1 MRARSWALLPF
12 AACVASGCLVLAPL
26 DEPSPSGSGGTAGA
40 GGGRAGTGG
49 AGGTGPD
56 TAGDAGAAGEV
67 TSVGG
72 GSGKGGAP
80 AQGGSAGK
88 GGGGARGG
96 TGATGG
102 GDEPLGGAGAG
113 GSPDGSAC
121 STNDECVRLG
131 ASEPYLC
138 RQADHVCVPLKTNDC
153 PLVYGDYRDPNP
165 VYFGSFGLLR
175 DSGPANNVTVWSTR
189 LALDDINAAGG
200 LPVGPDGEARPL
212 VMVVCNSNTDEHPG
226 VIDRGMAHL
235 ANEVRVQSI
244 LATLRPADLQR
255 AFETH
260 VAKKLFF
267 LSPISLTSTL
277 TDALYPKGELIWNLL
292 GQPSDFAPA
301 YAKLLGHL
309 ETYLRNLRALP
320 DPDENPLK
328 VVLVTTTD
336 EFDAD
341 LQTFVFPRLRF
352 NGGKTAAQNGD
363 NFLNVELDAA
373 NPDITQALSDIIDF
387 APDIIVSTASD
398 VMTMQG
404 GLIGQ
409 IESFWAQTR
418 RPDEE
423 RPYFILSP
431 YNAGDLGSVTPI
443 VQGLRMN
450 VDVNAHRH
458 FLGISAA
465 SAVDPTLQNEY
476 ATRLRK
482 RFGAD
487 ANVDTGNYFDAVYT
501 LAYAMV
507 ASHSTLEGPEL
518 AAAMPKLLS
527 GEPFGARPDDIE
539 GTLAW
544 LSDATHTVELSG
556 TLGPPDF
563 DVDTGVRAA
572 TPAVFC
578 YDFDGLLSVEEQ
590 VLRYDRDADVFT
602 GSYPCIDGFAP

>member
-1 MRARSWALLPF
+1 MRARRGSLLAL
-12 AACVASGCLVLAPL
+12 AALVASGCLVLAPL
-26 DEPSPSGSGGTAGA
+26 DEPNP
-40 GGGRAGTGG
+40 
-49 AGGTGPD
+49 GGTGA
-56 TAGDAGAAGEV
+56 TAAVGGRGGGGGGGSGAGAVTSGDAGVAGEPG
-67 TSVGG
+67 TQGG
-72 GSGKGGAP
+72 ASGKGGAP
-80 AQGGSAGK
+80 TQGGSAGK

-96 TGATGG
+96 KGG
-102 GDEPLGGAGAG
+102 SGGSDEPAGAAGDG
-113 GSPDGSAC
+113 GTPGDNGC
-121 STNDECVRLG
+121 STNDECVKLG
-131 ASEPYLC
+131 GSEPYQC
-138 RQADHVCVPLKTNDC
+138 RHEDGSCVPLKTNDC
-153 PLVYGDYRDPNP
+153 PLVYGDYRHPNP
-165 VYFGSFGLLR
+165 IYFGSFGLLR
-175 DSGPANNVTVWSTR
+175 DSGPAENVTVWSSR

-200 LPVGPDGEARPL
+200 LPVGPDGESRPL

-255 AFETH
+255 AFEAH

-309 ETYLRNLRALP
+309 EAYLRDLRSLD
-320 DPDENPLK
+320 DPEANPLK
-328 VVLVTTTD
+328 VALVTTTD

-352 NGGKTAAQNGD
+352 NGNKSAAQNGD
-363 NFLNVELDAA
+363 HFLNVELDAA
-373 NPDITQALSDIIDF
+373 NPDIEQARSDIIAF

-398 VMTMQG
+398 VMTEQG
-404 GLIGQ
+404 GLIAQ
-409 IESFWAQTR
+409 IESTWAQTG
-418 RPDEE
+418 RPEEE

-431 YNAGDLGSVTPI
+431 YNAGDTGSLTP
-443 VQGLRMN
+443 VVKGLRAGN
-450 VDVNAHRH
+450 DVNAHRH

-465 SAVDPTLQNEY
+465 SALDPTLQNEY
-476 ATRLRK
+476 AARLRK
-482 RFGAD
+482 AYAMD

-507 ASHSTLEGPEL
+507 AAHAALTGPNL
-518 AAAMPKLLS
+518 AAAMPSLLA

-539 GTLAW
+539 SALTWLAEPGQ
-544 LSDATHTVELSG
+544 TIELSG

-563 DVDTGVRAA
+563 DVETGVRAA

-578 YDFDGLLSVEEQ
+578 YLFDGSLSVEEQ
-590 VLRYDRDADVFT
+590 VLRYDREADVFT